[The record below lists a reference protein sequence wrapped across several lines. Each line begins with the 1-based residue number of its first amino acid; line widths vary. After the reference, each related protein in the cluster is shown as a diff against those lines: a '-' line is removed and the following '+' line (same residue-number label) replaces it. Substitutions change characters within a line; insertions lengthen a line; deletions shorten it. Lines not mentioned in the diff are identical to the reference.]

1 MQKSTEDGGPRRERL
16 SRWVGRRSAAKIAEE
31 ALSSMA
37 KEDLALMMSIWPEL
51 SERERELQA
60 PMLLERPEDLVEWM
74 TAGASWLGLG
84 EDTRLRRQRE
94 RDLSWLGF
102 RLNGENIYKHSDK
115 HSAVVANP
123 SLVAGAGWRAA
134 MWALALGRAINPLA
148 ACVAPRKSSN
158 DMRPFGLYVIGAM
171 LSWSAGGM
179 LISQEA
185 IEVMKDSG
193 ASVGALFLAAA
204 IKGLPIFLA
213 WRVCWSFGSKADRAA
228 TLKAAAIPRFVGIP
242 RALRA
247 WGEERAELRSARHGC
262 GRKGAFFNQWLSSRK
277 RESSEGLRK
286 ESFERGCDFDQAL
299 AAFEAF
305 EMGRASPVDR
315 APNARN
321 RGVRL

>member
-115 HSAVVANP
+115 HSE
-123 SLVAGAGWRAA
+123 
-134 MWALALGRAINPLA
+134 
-148 ACVAPRKSSN
+148 
-158 DMRPFGLYVIGAM
+158 F
-171 LSWSAGGM
+171 
-179 LISQEA
+179 
-185 IEVMKDSG
+185 
-193 ASVGALFLAAA
+193 
-204 IKGLPIFLA
+204 
-213 WRVCWSFGSKADRAA
+213 
-228 TLKAAAIPRFVGIP
+228 
-242 RALRA
+242 
-247 WGEERAELRSARHGC
+247 
-262 GRKGAFFNQWLSSRK
+262 
-277 RESSEGLRK
+277 
-286 ESFERGCDFDQAL
+286 
-299 AAFEAF
+299 
-305 EMGRASPVDR
+305 
-315 APNARN
+315 
-321 RGVRL
+321 